1 MARSS
6 GIRRLFRLPASEAR
20 VPGEVED
27 EIAFHLEERARELAA
42 GGMDPAAARAQALRE
57 FGDVA
62 AARAE
67 LEEIGRRRVRQE
79 SRASWW
85 SDLRQDLRYGVRSA
99 LRAPLFS
106 LLAVLTLA
114 LGIGANAAVF
124 GVVKSVLLD
133 ALPYRDAGRL
143 ARVYGRLLDGSQERG
158 ALSAGTIDD
167 LARRQRSFAS
177 LAAFMSA
184 PQDGVYGDEDG
195 PRVARIA
202 WVEPGLFRTL
212 GVSPPLGRALVA
224 EDAASDTARVVVL
237 AHAAWQRLLG
247 GDPGV
252 LGREVRVNGIPRTV
266 VGVLPAGFVG
276 PMGEA
281 DFFFPM
287 DLGPSLRN
295 PVSARRQHWLGLV
308 GRLKPGVAHRAAAR
322 EVAAIGAQLAREH
335 PDDNGSIGVVAM
347 PLRDAM
353 MGDAR
358 TPLLM
363 LMGSAALVLLI
374 ACANLAGALLSRNL
388 ARRKEFAVRVALGAG
403 RGRLVRQL
411 LAESV
416 CLAAAGGAAGL
427 ALAVLG
433 LAVLR
438 DLAPPAL
445 PDYAELSLD
454 RGAVLVTALLALCTG
469 IAFGVAPAL
478 SVGRTDPQDTLREET
493 RGASEGRRSSRLRG
507 LLVAAQIALCVSL
520 LTGAG
525 LLARSLWAMTR
536 TPLGFDAD
544 GVLTVSVQLPGGGYP
559 TQEALVR
566 FHDRFAER
574 LRGLPGVSAVAS
586 ATMPPTAVKSSMG
599 FTIAGAPPPPADQ
612 QPFVLYAGVSDDYFR
627 ALRIPLRQGRVFDT
641 RDHADAPPVVVVSE
655 TMARRYWPAGGAL
668 GSRIRMGPDP
678 NAPLLE
684 VIGIVGDVR
693 NDPARPDA
701 EPMAYRPTRQE
712 PWPLATFFLRTRG
725 DPDALVRPAER
736 ALAEVDPGLPVQRSV
751 TLGALLGEGLA
762 GRRLPTL
769 LLTAFGAL
777 ALLLASVGVYA
788 MFANLAAARERE
800 FGVRMALGS
809 SRGAI
814 AGLVLRQ
821 GAAWMAAGLAGGAL
835 GIVAVARLLRTLLYG
850 VPPFDPVAL
859 GVAVA
864 ILLACATVALLV
876 PVHRATR
883 VDPATALRAS

>member
-6 GIRRLFRLPASEAR
+6 GIRRLFRLPSSEAR

-42 GGMDPAAARAQALRE
+42 GGMDPAAARAQALKE

-67 LEEIGRRRVRQE
+67 LEEIGRRRVRHE

-85 SDLRQDLRYGVRSA
+85 ADLRQDLRYGVRSA

-133 ALPYRDAGRL
+133 ALPYRDADRL
-143 ARVYGRLLDGSQERG
+143 ARVYGRLLDGSSERG
-158 ALSAGTIDD
+158 ALSAGSIDD

-177 LAAFMSA
+177 VAAFATA
-184 PQDGVYGDEDG
+184 PEDGVYGDEDG

-202 WVEPGLFRTL
+202 RVEPGFFPTL
-212 GVSPPLGRALVA
+212 GVAPAMGRSLVA
-224 EDAASDTARVVVL
+224 EDAAPDTVRAVVL
-237 AHAAWQRLLG
+237 SHAAWQRLLG

-252 LGREVRVNGIPRTV
+252 LGREVRVNGISRTV

-281 DFFFPM
+281 DVFFP
-287 DLGPSLRN
+287 LGLGRILRD
-295 PVSARRQHWLGLV
+295 PVSARRSHWLGAV
-308 GRLKPGVAHRAAAR
+308 GRLKPGVTHQAAAR
-322 EVAAIGAQLAREH
+322 EAAAIGAQLAREH
-335 PDDNGSIGVVAM
+335 PDDNGSMGVTAV
-347 PLRDAM
+347 PLREAM
-353 MGDAR
+353 MGDTR

-374 ACANLAGALLSRNL
+374 ACANLAGALLSRTL

-411 LAESV
+411 LTESV
-416 CLAAAGGAAGL
+416 FLAAAGGAAGI

-433 LAVLR
+433 LSVLR
-438 DLAPPAL
+438 GAGLPAL
-445 PDYAELSLD
+445 PEYADLSLD
-454 RGAVLVTALLALCTG
+454 GGAVLVTALLALFTG
-469 IAFGVAPAL
+469 VAFGVAPAL

-493 RGASEGRRSSRLRG
+493 RGGTEGRRSRSLRG

-536 TPLGFDAD
+536 TPLGFDAE
-544 GVLTVSVQLPGGGYP
+544 GVLAVSVQLPLRGYP
-559 TQEALVR
+559 TPEALVR
-566 FHDRFAER
+566 FHDQYAER
-574 LRGLPGVSAVAS
+574 LRALPGVSAVAS
-586 ATMPPTAVKSSMG
+586 ATMPPTAVQSSMG
-599 FTIAGAPPPPADQ
+599 FTIADAPPPPADQ

-627 ALRIPLRQGRVFDT
+627 TLRIPLVQGRVFDA
-641 RDHADAPPVVVVSE
+641 RDHANAPQTVVVSE
-655 TMARRYWPAGGAL
+655 TMARRYWPTGGAL
-668 GSRIRMGPDP
+668 GSRIRMGPNP
-678 NAPLLE
+678 NDPLLE
-684 VIGIVGDVR
+684 VIGVVGDVR
-693 NDPARPDA
+693 NDPARADA
-701 EPMAYRPTRQE
+701 EPMMYRPTRQQ
-712 PWPLATFFLRTRG
+712 PWPLATFLLRTRT
-725 DPDALVRPAER
+725 DPEALARPAER
-736 ALAEVDPGLPVQRSV
+736 ALAEVDPNLPVQRAAPLRAV
-751 TLGALLGEGLA
+751 IGEGLA

-769 LLTAFGAL
+769 LMTAFGAL

-814 AGLVLRQ
+814 ARLVLRQ
-821 GAAWMAAGLAGGAL
+821 GAVWMAAGLAGGAL
-835 GIVAVARLLRTLLYG
+835 GIVAVARLLRSLLYG

-864 ILLACATVALLV
+864 VLLACATVALLA
-876 PVHRATR
+876 PVRRATR
-883 VDPATALRAS
+883 VDPATALRGL

>member
-1 MARSS
+1 
-6 GIRRLFRLPASEAR
+6 
-20 VPGEVED
+20 
-27 EIAFHLEERARELAA
+27 
-42 GGMDPAAARAQALRE
+42 
-57 FGDVA
+57 VA

-79 SRASWW
+79 SRAGWW

-133 ALPYRDAGRL
+133 ALPYRDADRL
-143 ARVYGRLLDGSQERG
+143 ARVYGRLLDGSNERG

-167 LARRQRSFAS
+167 LARRQRSFS
-177 LAAFMSA
+177 GLAAFAMS
-184 PQDGVYGDEDG
+184 PEDGVYGDDDG

-202 WVEPGLFRTL
+202 RVEPGLFHTL
-212 GVSPPLGRALVA
+212 GVAPAQGRFLVP
-224 EDAASDTARVVVL
+224 EDAAHDTLRVVVL
-237 AHAAWQRLLG
+237 SHEAWQRLLG
-247 GDPGV
+247 GDPAV
-252 LGREVRVNGIPRTV
+252 VGREVRVNGFPRTV

-281 DFFFPM
+281 DVFFP
-287 DLGPSLRN
+287 LSLAPILRN
-295 PVSARRQHWLGLV
+295 PVSVRRSHWLGVV
-308 GRLKPGVAHRAAAR
+308 GRLKPGVTHEAAAR
-322 EVAAIGAQLAREH
+322 EAAAIGAQLAREH
-335 PDDNGSIGVVAM
+335 PDDNGSLGVTAM

-353 MGDAR
+353 MGDTR

-374 ACANLAGALLSRNL
+374 ACANLAGALLSRTL

-411 LAESV
+411 LTESV
-416 CLAAAGGAAGL
+416 FLAAAGGAAGL

-433 LAVLR
+433 LSVLR
-438 DLAPPAL
+438 GARLPAL
-445 PDYAELSLD
+445 PEYADLSLD
-454 RGAVLVTALLALCTG
+454 GGAVLVTALLALLTG

-478 SVGRTDPQDTLREET
+478 SVGRTDPQDTLREES
-493 RGASEGRRSSRLRG
+493 RGGTEGRRSRRLRG

-536 TPLGFDAD
+536 APLGVDAR
-544 GVLTVSVQLPGGGYP
+544 GVLAVSVQLPARGYP
-559 TQEALVR
+559 TPEALVR
-566 FHDRFAER
+566 FHEQYAER
-574 LRGLPGVSAVAS
+574 LRALPGVSAVAS
-586 ATMPPTAVKSSMG
+586 ATMPPTAVHSSMG

-627 ALRIPLRQGRVFDT
+627 TLRIPLVRGRVFDA
-641 RDHADAPPVVVVSE
+641 RDHANAPQTVVVSDA
-655 TMARRYWPAGGAL
+655 MARRYWPAGGAL

-684 VIGIVGDVR
+684 VVGIVGDVR
-693 NDPARPDA
+693 NDPARADA
-701 EPMAYRPTRQE
+701 EPMMYRPTRQQ
-712 PWPLATFFLRTRG
+712 PWPLATFLLRTRT
-725 DPDALVRPAER
+725 DPEALARPAER
-736 ALAEVDPGLPVQRSV
+736 ALAEVDPNLPVQRAAP
-751 TLGALLGEGLA
+751 LRAIIGEGLA

-769 LLTAFGAL
+769 LMTAFGAL

-814 AGLVLRQ
+814 ARLVLRQ
-821 GAAWMAAGLAGGAL
+821 GATWMAAGLAGGAL
-835 GIVAVARLLRTLLYG
+835 GIVAVARLLRSLLYG

-859 GVAVA
+859 GLAVAV
-864 ILLACATVALLV
+864 LLACATVALLA
-876 PVHRATR
+876 PVRRATR
-883 VDPATALRAS
+883 VDPATALRGL